1 MPSATRHEPR
11 CASTLIM
18 KILVRLPRF
27 LFAVVFWSALVG
39 RFALCLLAVA
49 FWSIVVVCAIRT
61 AIHWWGT
68 P

>member
-1 MPSATRHEPR
+1 
-11 CASTLIM
+11 M

-27 LFAVVFWSALVG
+27 LLAAVFWSAVVG

-49 FWSIVVVCAIRT
+49 FWSIVVVCAIQT
-61 AIHWWGT
+61 AIHWWAR